1 MAIMPK
7 NRKIGTLV
15 LVVLLGLII
24 GAYLNQFIGMLLP
37 EGNVIRTLFTSS
49 IRFGVGDFVNNK
61 PLLVDLSAIRLQ
73 LGFQLELSALSI
85 LGIALSLYFFRWYD

>member
-15 LVVLLGLII
+15 LVVLLGLIM

-49 IRFGVGDFVNNK
+49 IKFGVGDFVSNK
-61 PLLVDLSAIRLQ
+61 PVLIDLAAIRLQ
-73 LGFQLELSALSI
+73 LGFQFEFSLLSAI
-85 LGIALSLYFFRWYD
+85 GIFLSLYFFRWYD